1 MVPTKPRDDAPPP
14 EYEQLRRHLGRPPLE
29 HPAGRARVA
38 PPPASPAM
46 PPRRAIAPVPH
57 RRPAAAAAPAES
69 RLSVMEWLLAVGHVV
84 ARRVRGVPRSPMIP
98 LHPRK

>member
-29 HPAGRARVA
+29 HPAGQSRAPA
-38 PPPASPAM
+38 PPPSSPR

-57 RRPAAAAAPAES
+57 RRPAAAQPADA
-69 RLSVMEWLLAVGHVV
+69 RLSVMDWLLAVGHVV